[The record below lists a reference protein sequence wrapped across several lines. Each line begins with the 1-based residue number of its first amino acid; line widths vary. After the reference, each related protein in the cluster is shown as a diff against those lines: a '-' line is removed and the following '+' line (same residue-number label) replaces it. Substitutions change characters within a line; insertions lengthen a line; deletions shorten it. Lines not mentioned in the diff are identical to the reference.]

1 MEPAGLNNMTS
12 TNDSNIVLV
21 QILFNMTGKLTS
33 SCTPL
38 SRWYAV
44 NVTGV
49 AGALFTTLPLPLAGN
64 TEGPEEDNGE
74 SNNDKSN
81 DNNDNEEDNDDSG
94 DGYYHFQNFR
104 YKTK

>member
-33 SCTPL
+33 SCPPL
-38 SRWYAV
+38 SGWYAV
-44 NVTGV
+44 NVTRV
-49 AGALFTTLPLPLAGN
+49 AGALFATLPLPLAGN

-94 DGYYHFQNFR
+94 DSYYHFQNFR